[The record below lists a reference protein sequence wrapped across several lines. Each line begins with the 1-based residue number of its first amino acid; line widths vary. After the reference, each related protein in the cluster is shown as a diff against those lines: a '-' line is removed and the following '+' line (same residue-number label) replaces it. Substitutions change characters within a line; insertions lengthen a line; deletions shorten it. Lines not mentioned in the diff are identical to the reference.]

1 MEFFL
6 THHIGFSLLAGFL
19 LDCVLGDP
27 HCFPHP
33 VRFMGGVI
41 FFLEKKLNKFSDS
54 ARIQRFK
61 GFFLV
66 FVLVILSFVFPLA
79 ILLICK
85 LVHPLLFLIIES
97 IMCYQCLAAKSLY
110 RESMKVYKELKKSD
124 LIKARKAVSMIV
136 GRDTDILDEKGVT
149 KAAVETIAENTADGV
164 VAPIF
169 FIALFGVVGGMF
181 YKAANTMD
189 SMIGYKNNR
198 YYNFGFCA
206 AKLDDFVNLVPARIS
221 ALLMIFSSLILSIF
235 PSIYRFNPKNAV
247 KIFLRDRYKHASPN
261 SAQCESVVA
270 GALGLQLAGDTVY
283 EGKIEKKEFIGDKL
297 REIEAK
303 DILRTNILMYTTTLL
318 SIAISVFIRFYIVL

>member
-1 MEFFL
+1 MS
-6 THHIGFSLLAGFL
+6 HHIAFSLLAGFL
-19 LDCVLGDP
+19 LDCVFGDP

-33 VRFMGGVI
+33 VRFMGTAI
-41 FFLEKKLNKFSDS
+41 SFLEKKLNKSSDS

-66 FVLVILSFVFPLA
+66 FLLVFSSFLFPLI
-79 ILLICK
+79 ILLLCK
-85 LVHPLLFLIIES
+85 LVHPVLFLAIES

-110 RESMKVYKELKKSD
+110 KESIKVHKELKKFD

-136 GRDTDILDEKGVT
+136 GRDTDILDENGVT

-169 FIALFGVVGGMF
+169 FMSLFGATGGMV
-181 YKAANTMD
+181 YKAINTMD
-189 SMIGYKNNR
+189 SMIAYKNNR
-198 YYNFGFCA
+198 YLNFGFFA
-206 AKLDDFVNLVPARIS
+206 AKLDDFANFIPARIS
-221 ALLMIFSSLILSIF
+221 AFLMILSSLILSIF
-235 PSIYRFNPKNAV
+235 PSTHRFNPKNAL

-261 SAQCESVVA
+261 SAQCESVAA

-297 REIEAK
+297 REIEPK